1 VSLLTSARTLILR
14 LWKDDKLLLILS
26 AILAYVAVWSVF
38 AFADE
43 YRATGWR
50 ALLLP
55 AMAAYFFFRVLQ
67 YARMRASTLGKTNTA
82 DDAKQL
88 KRFLRMGASTQQFE
102 ALVAEDGPKLLAHR
116 ASLWA
121 EAPSSLRTA
130 HQLQQEI
137 QDELT
142 ALDDVIASMAK
153 HTPHDREEM
162 EGLAQYR
169 KEVEQELERA
179 VELVRYLRA

>member
-1 VSLLTSARTLILR
+1 MLR
-14 LWKDDKLLLILS
+14 LWKGDKLLLILS
-26 AILAYVAVWSVF
+26 AILAYVVVQSVF

-43 YRATGWR
+43 YHTTGWR

-55 AMAAYFFFRVLQ
+55 AMGAYLFFRVLQ
-67 YARMRASTLGKTNTA
+67 YARLRASTLGETNTA
-82 DDAKQL
+82 DEAKQL
-88 KRFLRMGASTQQFE
+88 KRFLRVGASTEQFG

-130 HQLQQEI
+130 RQLQREI
-137 QDELT
+137 QDELV
-142 ALDDVIASMAK
+142 ALDDIIASMPK
-153 HTPHDREEM
+153 HTPHDRKEI

-169 KEVEQELERA
+169 KEVEQEFERA